1 MNDDV
6 NIRRIKMVNAFL
18 ANFIAYLVVFLV
30 FVGCALAAAFVGIA
44 LRKRKNA
51 KEEVLNGEISESE
64 A

>member
-1 MNDDV
+1 
-6 NIRRIKMVNAFL
+6 MVHSFL

-30 FVGCALAAAFVGIA
+30 FAGCALAAVFAGIA
-44 LRKRKNA
+44 LRKKKNA

>member
-1 MNDDV
+1 
-6 NIRRIKMVNAFL
+6 MVNAFL
-18 ANFIAYLVVFLV
+18 ANFIAYLVVFWV